1 VRARSRSRVGSTR
14 RLYSRRFLQPYEFMD
29 ATRWKQV
36 QTLFEAALDHPPA
49 ERPSFL
55 ADACPGD
62 EDLLREVA
70 SLLAA
75 DENAHPLLDTS
86 AVAAWQLP
94 DDAFPPGVVRSE
106 GERVGPYRIVRSIGR
121 GGMGTVFLAERA
133 DGLFEQ
139 QVALKLVRG
148 GMLSG
153 RVVRRFEVER
163 QILAR
168 LQHPNIARLLDGGV
182 TAEGQPFFAMEY
194 VDGVP
199 LDQHC
204 AAEDRGVRERAALLQ
219 TVGEAV
225 QYAHRSLIVHRDLK
239 PSNVLVTTDGTVKL
253 LDFGIAKMLADA
265 EDASTAITQT
275 GQQVMTPAYAAPEQL
290 AGDPVTTAT
299 DVYALGV
306 MLYELLT
313 GERPH
318 ADDRHE
324 AARGGT
330 PPGPDAPSSRA
341 PTARRRHIHG
351 DLDLICLKA
360 LRPEPERR
368 YDSAGQ
374 LADDLRRYLD
384 GRPIEARP
392 DTTSYRIRTF
402 VRRHRT
408 ATLAA
413 TAVAMLIV
421 ALVAFY
427 TVRLA
432 EERDR
437 ARLEADRAEQIADF
451 LTGLFEDA
459 DPAATGG
466 EAVSARDVLDVGARR
481 IDRELSDR
489 PQLQSSLFGVIGEVY
504 QNIGAYDASRTHL
517 ERSLELARETP
528 SMEDGEI
535 ADPMRTLARLY
546 QETGQYDLADSLY
559 REALGLLTPTA
570 APTSASAR
578 LRIAQIHH
586 AYGTLYWEMRDMRA
600 ADSLYA
606 LAQSAIEDELPQ
618 THWLQS
624 TLVEDRATI
633 VFEDGRL
640 EEAATGYAEA
650 LRLRRA
656 AHPGDHPNIALS
668 LNNLAMVRRHQ
679 EKYAAAESL
688 YTASLEMR
696 TRLFGERHPDVAHTL
711 NHLGRLYYNMGDYDR
726 AEPFARR
733 AMALRAD
740 LYGEKHVSTIA
751 SMGSLAGTLAARG
764 DTGEAID
771 VLQQARDY
779 LLEAVGPD
787 HAYVGAISGRIASLH
802 HTQGNL
808 EAAESRF
815 LESIRIYR
823 LTSPGGNYRG
833 STVLVRYAE
842 FLMDAGRPTEAVPH
856 LEEAI
861 QVAADTHSPDAWQ
874 VARTRSVLGQ
884 CLVDLGRPDEAAA
897 HLTES
902 VEILTD
908 AHGPDDP
915 RTKEARQRLEAFERT
930 QGPLARAG

>member
-1 VRARSRSRVGSTR
+1 MIDARPLSTA
-14 RLYSRRFLQPYEFMD
+14 PPKPHEFMD

-55 ADACPGD
+55 ADACLDD
-62 EDLLREVA
+62 EALLREVA

-94 DDAFPPGVVRSE
+94 DDAFPPGVLRSE
-106 GERVGPYRIVRSIGR
+106 GERVGPYRIVRSIGQ

-194 VDGVP
+194 VDGIP
-199 LDQHC
+199 LDRHC
-204 AAEDRGVRERAALLQ
+204 AAEDSDVRKRVALLQ

-239 PSNVLVTTDGTVKL
+239 PSNVLVTSGGTVKL

-306 MLYELLT
+306 MLYELLA

-318 ADDRHE
+318 ADDRIE
-324 AARGGT
+324 AVRGGT
-330 PPGPDAPSSRA
+330 PPAPDAPSSRA
-341 PTARRRHIHG
+341 PTTRHRHIHG

-392 DTTSYRIRTF
+392 DTTGYRIRTF

-413 TAVAMLIV
+413 AAVAMLIV

-437 ARLEADRAEQIADF
+437 ARLEAERAEQVADF

-489 PQLQSSLFGVIGEVY
+489 PELQSSLFGVIGEVY

-535 ADPMRTLARLY
+535 ADYMRVLARLY
-546 QETGQYDLADSLY
+546 QETGQYDDADRLY
-559 REALGLLTPTA
+559 REALGLLTPT
-570 APTSASAR
+570 SASAR
-578 LRIAQIHH
+578 LRIARTHH
-586 AYGTLYWEMRDMRA
+586 AYGTLHWEMRDMRA
-600 ADSLYA
+600 ADSLYV
-606 LAQSAIEDELPQ
+606 LAQSTIEDELPQ

-624 TLVEDRATI
+624 TLIEDRATI
-633 VFEDGRL
+633 VFEEGRL
-640 EEAATGYAEA
+640 EEAGTGYAEA

-679 EKYAAAESL
+679 GRYATAESL
-688 YTASLEMR
+688 YTASLDIR
-696 TRLFGERHPDVAHTL
+696 VRLFGERHPDVAHTL

-740 LYGEKHVSTIA
+740 LYGEKHVSTIS

-764 DTGEAID
+764 DAGEAID
-771 VLQQARDY
+771 ILQQARDY

-787 HAYVGAISGRIASLH
+787 HAYVGVYSGRIASLH
-802 HTQGNL
+802 HTQGHM
-808 EAAESRF
+808 EAAEPLF

-823 LTSPGGNYRG
+823 LTSPRGDYRG

-842 FLMDAGRPTEAVPH
+842 FLMDAGRPAEATPH

-861 QVAADTHSPDAWQ
+861 QVTANIHGADAWQ
-874 VARTRSVLGQ
+874 VARIRSVLGQ
-884 CLVDLGRPDEAAA
+884 CLVDLGRYDAANT

-915 RTKEARQRLEAFERT
+915 RTKEAKQRLDAFK
-930 QGPLARAG
+930 RAHGTPAKAA